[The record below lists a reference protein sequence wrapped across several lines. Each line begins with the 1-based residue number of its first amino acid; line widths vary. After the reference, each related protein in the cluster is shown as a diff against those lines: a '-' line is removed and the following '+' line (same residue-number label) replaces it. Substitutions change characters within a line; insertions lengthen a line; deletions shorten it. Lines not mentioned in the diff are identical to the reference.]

1 MAARAPALALLLAA
15 ARGGDSRDCAVC
27 AAMRNCSRC
36 AIGPPLI
43 ADHGWAQ
50 VTRVRARCM
59 IAHGNVHELAAHLD
73 TYAEGLSAGWP
84 SDAGETAYEFDPDGA
99 SAARLW
105 PYGVFFFLNVASGAF
120 VNVGRS
126 LRFATRRDAHAH
138 FGIPCNG
145 PACDLAPGDKTY
157 CARARAAGFD
167 SIQVRDAHGLRKPEL
182 ALCTDAATRA
192 PVFGACPESV
202 ELVTASGAR
211 CACENRSAMLNCGA
225 GEAAAARACDR
236 AGQKVEK
243 QRESPRCTGSARA
256 ARGGGGGGGGARVCR
271 APPAW
276 HPCAAF
282 GARPTDAVRR
292 RSLETHGGPAA
303 GLSHDSGHGS

>member
-1 MAARAPALALLLAA
+1 MALALALASLLVAA

-27 AAMRNCSRC
+27 EPMRNCSRC
-36 AIGPPLI
+36 AIGAPLV

-50 VTRVRARCM
+50 VTRVRARCV
-59 IAHGNVHELAAHLD
+59 IAHGNAHELAGFLD
-73 TYAEGLSAGWP
+73 TYAEGRSAGWP
-84 SDAGETAYEFDPDGA
+84 SDAGARAYAFSPDGA

-225 GEAAAARACDR
+225 GEAAAARSCDR
-236 AGQKVEK
+236 AWQKVEK
-243 QRESPRCTGSARA
+243 QREYAKVHGLGASPRG
-256 ARGGGGGGGGARVCR
+256 GGGGGGGGARVCR
-271 APPAW
+271 APPGPK

-282 GARPTDAVRR
+282 GHSCDLFSCADAAPMVPKRPAPRAR
-292 RSLETHGGPAA
+292 
-303 GLSHDSGHGS
+303 